1 MAAEI
6 MIGVPYE
13 VTINATDTRSGK
25 PISNI
30 LYYRYGGAGTYGANL
45 GGTDQQTFHDNVKTR
60 WSNHILNSL
69 SNHYVMSSVR
79 SRAITGWH
87 WTKPLKKWVGSSP
100 SLTFTSITTATPHGF
115 TTGMAVQLIGTIGA
129 TSINQAA
136 SPITVTGTNQFT
148 IPVLLAAGTVTNG
161 TVQEVGANVDF
172 TYDNNL
178 ETTETDAGSRPGE
191 TVPLFCSASVRR
203 INLGVGRNWKSRI
216 SLSPFAEPDVVN
228 GMFESAFFTSLQANV
243 DGLNNNEAAG
253 GGFVMTPIVVSRQVA
268 LLLSNIFTESDTW
281 TRDIIDFTARRNMG
295 SIISRKPKLT
305 ATISAVT

>member
-30 LYYRYGGAGTYGANL
+30 LYYRYGGAGTYGAGL

-69 SNHYVMSSVR
+69 SSHYVMSSVR

-115 TTGMAVQLIGTIGA
+115 TTGMAVQLIGTIGV
-129 TSINQAA
+129 TPVNQAA
-136 SPITVTGTNQFT
+136 SPITVTSPN
-148 IPVLLAAGTVTNG
+148 PWPAYWLAMSHSTSSS
-161 TVQEVGANVDF
+161 
-172 TYDNNL
+172 L
-178 ETTETDAGSRPGE
+178 GSNATSASKPFS
-191 TVPLFCSASVRR
+191 FCST
-203 INLGVGRNWKSRI
+203 
-216 SLSPFAEPDVVN
+216 D
-228 GMFESAFFTSLQANV
+228 
-243 DGLNNNEAAG
+243 
-253 GGFVMTPIVVSRQVA
+253 
-268 LLLSNIFTESDTW
+268 
-281 TRDIIDFTARRNMG
+281 
-295 SIISRKPKLT
+295 
-305 ATISAVT
+305 